1 MTRCKPELFV
11 KVPEAPGLCQ
21 LTAPSVCAACIYLLL
36 VDGDKPSEFLIS
48 VK

>member
-1 MTRCKPELFV
+1 MTLCKPELFA

-21 LTAPSVCAACIYLLL
+21 LTALGVCTACIYLLL
-36 VDGDKPSEFLIS
+36 VNADKPSEFLIS